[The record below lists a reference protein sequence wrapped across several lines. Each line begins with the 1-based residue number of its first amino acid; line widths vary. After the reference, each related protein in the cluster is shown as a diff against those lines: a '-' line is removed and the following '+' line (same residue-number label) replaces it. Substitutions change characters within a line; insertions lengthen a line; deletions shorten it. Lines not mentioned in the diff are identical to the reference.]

1 MRSTCIVLAALTML
15 SSGVLFGEAEGSF
28 ERTLNVTG
36 PVDLD
41 VQTSSGRIEVHA
53 GSSST
58 VAIRATIRVREGMF
72 GSESA
77 RERVRAIE
85 SHPPIQQ
92 NGNVI
97 RIGHMDD
104 PELRRG
110 VYVAYELT
118 VPAETKL
125 LSNTGSGSMVVEG
138 IRGPVNAETGS
149 GSVTLSKIADEVRA
163 HTGSGRMEL
172 DSIHGN
178 VDAHTGSGSIQGS
191 DISGKIVAQTGSGG
205 VHVEQTGAGD
215 IRAHTGSGGVTV
227 RTSTQSGFELRAH
240 TGSGSLTVDRPMT
253 IRGTIGKHDLMA
265 KVGGGGSAIV
275 DVSTGSGSIKIQ

>member
-1 MRSTCIVLAALTML
+1 MRNTCIVLAALTIL
-15 SSGVLFGEAEGSF
+15 SCGALFGEAEGSF
-28 ERTLNVTG
+28 QRTLNVTG

-41 VQTSSGRIEVHA
+41 LQTGSGQIEVRA
-53 GSSST
+53 GNAST
-58 VAIRATIRVREGMF
+58 VAIHATIRVREGIF
-72 GSESA
+72 GAESA
-77 RERVRAIE
+77 REKVRALE

-110 VYVAYELT
+110 VSIAYELT

-125 LSNTGSGSMVVEG
+125 RSNTGSGNVVVEG

-149 GSVTLSKIADEVRA
+149 GSVNVSKIADEVRA

-191 DISGKIVAQTGSGG
+191 DIAGKIVAQTGSGG
-205 VHVEQTGAGD
+205 VHVEQTGSGD
-215 IRAHTGSGGVTV
+215 IHAHTGSGGVTV
-227 RTSTQSGFELRAH
+227 RTSTQTGFELRAH
-240 TGSGSLTVDRPMT
+240 TGSGSITVERPMT
-253 IRGTIGKHDLMA
+253 IHGTIGKHDVMA
-265 KVGGGGSAIV
+265 KVGGGGSSIV